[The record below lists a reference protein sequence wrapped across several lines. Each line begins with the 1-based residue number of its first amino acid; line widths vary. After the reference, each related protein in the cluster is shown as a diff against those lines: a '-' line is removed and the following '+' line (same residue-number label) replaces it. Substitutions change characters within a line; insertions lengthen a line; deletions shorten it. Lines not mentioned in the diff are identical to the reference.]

1 MTSYTNAVIKLNQE
15 LQTTNSSKL
24 KQRSFKLTNLQNNI
38 AELYK
43 SSIERNCDSGNQVEL
58 RVG

>member
-24 KQRSFKLTNLQNNI
+24 KQRSFKLTNLQNNF